1 MKSNTQQTE
10 NSWNWK
16 SEVNDKTDN
25 HEIWWWSLFT
35 KLLLRSILLA
45 IGVAAITGFV
55 FEIFSLF

>member
-55 FEIFSLF
+55 F